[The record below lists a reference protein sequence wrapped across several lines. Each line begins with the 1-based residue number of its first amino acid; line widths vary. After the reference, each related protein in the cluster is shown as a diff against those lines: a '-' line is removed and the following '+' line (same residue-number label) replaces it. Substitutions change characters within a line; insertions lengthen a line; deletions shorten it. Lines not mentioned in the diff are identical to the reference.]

1 MEQHNH
7 EQAAAQATIAFNR
20 RAIAHTPTS
29 ILSFAPFA
37 TLLIVVAYIAYD
49 RIFPLLSP
57 SNANGK
63 QKSSSRLPGASI
75 RGWATYIS
83 DRAPAITFA
92 ITTALAAVLA
102 QLIFCEITDVFDPVA
117 RRLALEATITS
128 LVASLIVV
136 IPALEIHS
144 ITAALGLTGREKGR
158 WLIGLLLD
166 VLGMAIWLAGFWSL
180 GKIVLESHQLHD
192 NTSNADTSSA
202 WYFYRRWLVMH
213 KTSHGLS
220 QGSLER
226 IGIIGISLMASLA
239 GFAAISSIWQS
250 FGARHRKVTETDL
263 ARKQAG
269 LEATSDLLAAKES
282 RLRALERRLSY
293 NPAEK
298 SLMTR
303 LTSSFR
309 PNAETQELLSLQME
323 ISGLETMQSSLAS
336 SLSLLRSRLR
346 SQRAATTPFGRVC
359 LTTSYIFSLYCI
371 YRILATSLATFRRW
385 WHPQATFAS
394 TDPITNSLALIAAM
408 YDPTLDRAAWSRQI
422 AFLLSGLMLLLSF
435 NAVLQ
440 TVILFSRFAPK
451 TLLQGGRL
459 KGNFALLVAQ
469 ICATYVVSAALLLR
483 TNLPR
488 EMGSVIEG
496 ALGAPLDVSMCERMF
511 ETTFL
516 GTCAVTAVGIGLGR
530 KLGANGGDWDE
541 FEDDAGFD
549 GDVEGGKRYD

>member
-1 MEQHNH
+1 MEHHND
-7 EQAAAQATIAFNR
+7 EQAAVNAASSMSR
-20 RAIAHTPTS
+20 RAVAHTPTS

-37 TLLIVVAYIAYD
+37 TLLTIVGYVAYD

-57 SNANGK
+57 SSTNGK
-63 QKSSSRLPGASI
+63 QRTSSRLPGASFK
-75 RGWATYIS
+75 GWATYLS
-83 DRAPAITFA
+83 DRAAAMTFA
-92 ITTALAAVLA
+92 VTTALAAVLA
-102 QLIFCEITDVFDPVA
+102 QLIFCEIADVFDPAA
-117 RRLALEATITS
+117 RRLALEATIKS

-158 WLIGLLLD
+158 WFLGLLLD
-166 VLGMAIWLAGFWSL
+166 VLGLAMWLAGFWSV
-180 GKIVLESHQLHD
+180 GKIVLESHQIHD
-192 NTSNADTSSA
+192 NSSNADNSSA
-202 WYFYRRWLVMH
+202 WYFYRRWSVMH

-269 LEATSDLLAAKES
+269 LEATSDLLLAKES
-282 RLRALERRLSY
+282 RLRAVERRLSF

-323 ISGLETMQSSLAS
+323 ISGLETMQTSLSS
-336 SLSLLRSRLR
+336 SLSLLKSRLR
-346 SQRAATTPFGRVC
+346 SQRAATTPLGRVC
-359 LTTSYIFSLYCI
+359 MTTSYVFSLYCI
-371 YRILATSLATFRRW
+371 YRIIATSLATFRRW

-394 TDPITNSLALIAAM
+394 TDPITNSLALIAAV

-440 TVILFSRFAPK
+440 TVLLFSRFAPRS
-451 TLLQGGRL
+451 LLQGGRL

-496 ALGAPLDVSMCERMF
+496 ALGAPLDVGMCERMF
-511 ETTFL
+511 EMTFL

-541 FEDDAGFD
+541 FDDDTGFD
-549 GDVEGGKRYD
+549 GDMEGGKRFD